1 MVVLSGQISAKLA
14 KVSALA
20 ARLDTII
27 VDDSTISETVIRS
40 PQQRRLT
47 SAEQAD
53 VAGLYD
59 AGSSMNDLARLFS
72 VHRSAIV
79 RALQEQ
85 GVPRRTRGLTDEEAA
100 EAGRLYQEGWSL
112 LQLRNKFGYSDS
124 AVTTALRRVG
134 IQTRPRN
141 GWPSSEPDIRHS
153 PRDQAQ

>member
-1 MVVLSGQISAKLA
+1 MVVLAGQISAELA
-14 KVSALA
+14 KVSRLA
-20 ARLDTII
+20 TRLDTII
-27 VDDSTISETVIRS
+27 VDTSPISETVDRP

-47 SAEQAD
+47 CAEHVD

-59 AGSSMNDLARLFS
+59 SGSSMNDLARIFS

-112 LQLRNKFGYSDS
+112 LRLRQRFGNSDS

-134 IQTRPRN
+134 VETRPRN
-141 GWPSSEPDIRHS
+141 GW
-153 PRDQAQ
+153 

>member
-1 MVVLSGQISAKLA
+1 MVLASQISAELT
-14 KVSALA
+14 KVSRLA
-20 ARLDTII
+20 DRLDHRI
-27 VDDSTISETVIRS
+27 VDASSISRAVTRS

-85 GVPRRTRGLTDEEAA
+85 GVSRRTCGLNDEEAA
-100 EAGRLYQEGWSL
+100 EAGRLYQQGWSL
-112 LQLRNKFGYSDS
+112 LRLRQKFGYSDS
-124 AVTTALRRVG
+124 AVTTALRKVG
-134 IQTRPRN
+134 VPTRPRN
-141 GWPSSEPDIRHS
+141 GWP
-153 PRDQAQ
+153 QKK